1 MSATPHNGKEQ
12 DFQLF
17 MALLD
22 GDRFEGKFRDG
33 VHVADVE
40 DMMRRLTKE
49 ELLRFDGRPLFPERK
64 AYTVKY
70 ELSVQEAELY
80 TAVTEYVRNEMNR
93 VQRFAEEDGRKRNNV
108 GFALQILQRR
118 LASSPAAIYQ
128 SLKRRRER
136 LEGELSEA
144 KLSSRGQRVNLHS
157 PKFPDDI
164 MQNMEE
170 YDQDEID
177 DLEDMI
183 SSGASSAET
192 VEQLEIEVQK
202 LKGLEQMALGVFHSG
217 QDTKWQQLDRILDD
231 DLMTDP
237 DGYRRKLIIFTEPK
251 DTLQY
256 LRDKVTARLGKPQAV
271 DVIYGGVTREE
282 RRKVVERFMQD
293 RDLLVLIANDAA
305 GEGVN
310 LQRGH
315 LMVNYDLPW
324 NPNKIEQRFG
334 RIHRIGQTEVC
345 HLWNL
350 VAKDTREGEVYAR
363 LLEKLETARSALG
376 GRVYDVLGELF
387 EDKPLRELLF
397 EAIQYNDDEE
407 VQGRLFEVVDGAV
420 DQSYLMELLKKR
432 QLTNDTMPEAHV
444 EELRLEMERAEAQ
457 RLQPHHIQSFFAEA
471 FKRLGGK
478 IKKREEGR
486 WEVTHVPLIV
496 RDRDRQIGRGIPLQ
510 KKYERICF
518 EKDKINQQPVASFVY
533 PGHPL
538 LEAVIDLVR
547 EQNGHLMKQGAVLV
561 DDTDNGTDVSV
572 LFLLEHSVQ
581 DGRQSQSGKPNN
593 ISQRLQFASINSV
606 NQVTNAGIAP
616 HLNLRPATTD
626 EIDLVNSELN
636 AEWLRKDLE
645 KAAVQFATIEL
656 AQSHVAEVKA
666 RRIPEIDKVEFEV
679 KARLSKEINYWDG
692 RAAALR
698 EEEKAGR
705 KVRLNWKNAER
716 RAEDLA
722 ERLKRRME
730 IIQQERLIS
739 AQPPRIRGGM
749 VVVPK
754 GLLETKT
761 ATAVG
766 PNGFSEDADARR
778 KIEVAAIDA
787 VMAVERD
794 LGNEPKSVEALKI
807 GYDIQ
812 SYDPNTGHMRFIEVK
827 GRVDTADTIM
837 ITRQEVITSLH
848 EPEKFIL
855 AIVQVADGQ
864 PIEPRYVRGSLD
876 TREPPFDQNAIQFN
890 MKRLLESGGGSS
902 MNQPHKKKL
911 IEVAIPLEAI
921 NTASAREKSIRHGH
935 PSTLHLWW
943 ARRPLAACR
952 AVLFAQLVD
961 DPSSHPDTFPT
972 EEAVETERK
981 RLFNII
987 EELVKWENSTNE
999 EVLDRAATEIRKSC
1013 GNNLPPIHDPFSGG
1027 GSIPLEA
1034 QRLGLPAYG
1043 TDLNPVAVLIGQS
1056 MLEFPSVFKDK
1067 EPINP
1072 GLNASNFYRNSMGL
1086 AEDVAYYGTWL
1097 KDQAFQ
1103 ELKSNYPKVKDSVK
1117 GVDLEY
1123 IPIAWIWARTVPSPD
1138 PAFSHLNV
1146 PLASTFVL
1154 DTRTKIFISPTVDRH
1169 NGEIRFNLGAS
1180 SDLESYEK
1188 AKSGTKN
1195 GRGAN
1200 FNCLYSGSAI
1210 TPDYVKECGKSG
1222 RLGHMLLAVVAESK
1236 SGKAYFPANDF
1247 QKECKCSSAPSCN
1260 NVHKSA

>member
-1 MSATPHNGKEQ
+1 MQGVVPNSAAEIVSVEWIGDQAMNVVFRGTTGNISEATLYRDDEHRLRVEEGGRNWSFEADGALLRLVTEANRIKLAHFFDPYLAIHTSMVDPLPHQISAVYGEMLPRQPLRFLLADDPGAGKTIMAGLLIKELIARSDLERCLVVAPGSLVEQWQDELGEKFDLEFDILSRDMIETSRSGNPFNDCNRMIARLDVLARNEDLQEKLYASNEWDLIISDEAHRMSATFFGNEAKYTKRYQLGQKLGQVCRHFLLMSATPHNGKEQ

-70 ELSVQEAELY
+70 ELSAQEAELY

-93 VQRFAEEDGRKRNNV
+93 VQRFAKEDGRKKNNV

-136 LEGELSEA
+136 LEGELAEA
-144 KLSSRGQRVNLHS
+144 RLASRGQKVSLHS
-157 PKFPDDI
+157 PKFTDDM
-164 MQNMEE
+164 MQNIEE
-170 YDQDEID
+170 YGQDEID
-177 DLEDMI
+177 DLEDLI

-192 VEQLEIEVQK
+192 VEQLEIEVQT
-202 LKGLEQMALGVFHSG
+202 LKGLEKMALGVFHSG
-217 QDTKWQQLDRILDD
+217 QDAKWQQLDRILDN

-256 LRDKVTARLGKPQAV
+256 LRDKVTARLGKPDAV

-363 LLEKLETARSALG
+363 LLEKLEAARDALG

-387 EDKPLRELLF
+387 EDRPLRELLF

-407 VQGRLFEVVDGAV
+407 VQGRLFQVVDGAV
-420 DQSYLMELLKKR
+420 DQSHLMELLRKR
-432 QLTNDTMPEAHV
+432 QLTNDTMPEARV

-457 RLQPHHIQSFFAEA
+457 RLQPHHIQSFFVEA
-471 FKRLGGK
+471 FTRLGGK
-478 IKKREEGR
+478 IKRREEGR
-486 WEVTHVPLIV
+486 WEVTHVPFSV
-496 RDRDRQIGRGIPLQ
+496 RERDRQIGRGIPLQ

-518 EKDKINQQPVASFVY
+518 EKDKINQQPVAAFVY

-547 EQNGHLMKQGAVLV
+547 EQYGHLMKQGAVLV
-561 DDTDNGTDVSV
+561 DDTDHGTDVSV

-581 DGRQSQSGKPNN
+581 DGRQNQAGKPNI
-593 ISQRLQFASINSV
+593 ISQKLQFASIDSV
-606 NQVTNAGIAP
+606 SQVTNAGIAP
-616 HLNLRPATTD
+616 HLNLRPATAD
-626 EIDLVNSELN
+626 EIDLLNFELK
-636 AEWLRKDLE
+636 ADWLRKDLE
-645 KAAVQFATIEL
+645 KMAVQFATVEL
-656 AQSHVAEVKA
+656 AQAHVSEVKA
-666 RRIPEIDKVEFEV
+666 RRIPEIDKVEVEV
-679 KARLSKEINYWDG
+679 KTRLSKEINYWDG

-698 EEEKAGR
+698 EEEQAGK
-705 KVRLNWKNAER
+705 KVRVNWKNAER

-722 ERLKRRME
+722 ERLKRRLE
-730 IIQQERLIS
+730 IIQQERFIS

-754 GLLETKT
+754 GLLEKKT
-761 ATAVG
+761 ASTVN
-766 PNGFSEDADARR
+766 PNGFSDDADARR

-807 GYDIQ
+807 GYDVE
-812 SYDPNTGHMRFIEVK
+812 SYDPSSGHMRFIEVK

-855 AIVQVADGQ
+855 AIVQVSDGK
-864 PIEPRYVRGSLD
+864 PIAPRYVRGSLD

-890 MKRLLESGGGSS
+890 MKRLLERA
-902 MNQPHKKKL
+902 
-911 IEVAIPLEAI
+911 EV
-921 NTASAREKSIRHGH
+921 
-935 PSTLHLWW
+935 
-943 ARRPLAACR
+943 
-952 AVLFAQLVD
+952 
-961 DPSSHPDTFPT
+961 
-972 EEAVETERK
+972 
-981 RLFNII
+981 
-987 EELVKWENSTNE
+987 
-999 EVLDRAATEIRKSC
+999 
-1013 GNNLPPIHDPFSGG
+1013 
-1027 GSIPLEA
+1027 
-1034 QRLGLPAYG
+1034 PA
-1043 TDLNPVAVLIGQS
+1043 
-1056 MLEFPSVFKDK
+1056 
-1067 EPINP
+1067 
-1072 GLNASNFYRNSMGL
+1072 
-1086 AEDVAYYGTWL
+1086 
-1097 KDQAFQ
+1097 
-1103 ELKSNYPKVKDSVK
+1103 
-1117 GVDLEY
+1117 
-1123 IPIAWIWARTVPSPD
+1123 
-1138 PAFSHLNV
+1138 
-1146 PLASTFVL
+1146 
-1154 DTRTKIFISPTVDRH
+1154 
-1169 NGEIRFNLGAS
+1169 
-1180 SDLESYEK
+1180 
-1188 AKSGTKN
+1188 
-1195 GRGAN
+1195 
-1200 FNCLYSGSAI
+1200 
-1210 TPDYVKECGKSG
+1210 
-1222 RLGHMLLAVVAESK
+1222 
-1236 SGKAYFPANDF
+1236 
-1247 QKECKCSSAPSCN
+1247 
-1260 NVHKSA
+1260 